1 MTAAGDGDR
10 AADGIAA
17 GDIAPGDRIL
27 IRAKAVR
34 VRDGTVQA
42 KIPWAPACL
51 RDKGSQYV
59 AARLADVVKA
69 APPAGERPR

>member
-1 MTAAGDGDR
+1 MTGKND
-10 AADGIAA
+10 IAA
-17 GDIAPGDRIL
+17 GDDIL

-42 KIPWAPACL
+42 KIAWAPECL
-51 RDKGSQYV
+51 RDKGNQYV

-69 APPAGERPR
+69 APRDDDAAS

>member
-1 MTAAGDGDR
+1 MTDKGE
-10 AADGIAA
+10 IAA
-17 GDIAPGDRIL
+17 GDDIL

-34 VRDGTVQA
+34 VRDGAVQA
-42 KIPWAPACL
+42 KIAWAPECL

-69 APPAGERPR
+69 APRRGVKRR